1 MTKSESLTAIT
12 IGTLYAFSIS
22 SVISIIGNLMF
33 SEFISFPF
41 FLLITLIPSIG
52 AFGILLHLKIR
63 KENLGYLFASLIL
76 GFFISFFSMFIALFL
91 DNMFKEEIYW
101 SLLDVESFK
110 WFLAFAMIGTI
121 LFIPISFVFIKISL
135 KYFSISNKGKND

>member
-22 SVISIIGNLMF
+22 SVILNLMF

-52 AFGILLHLKIR
+52 AFGILLYLKIS
-63 KENLGYLFASLIL
+63 KGNLGYLFASLIL
-76 GFFISFFSMFIALFL
+76 GFFISFFSIFIALFL
-91 DNMFKEEIYW
+91 DNMFKEDIYW
-101 SLLDVESFK
+101 SLLEVESFK